1 MSKYLPVRVSP
12 RTIRAASHEMRPRL
26 VTPQRRPFLIVL
38 TALIFMAAIWFSLA
52 FIVPKPP
59 TVDQRVHAI
68 AAQLRCPVCQ
78 NESLADATAPVALD
92 LRQQIRQQ
100 VLAGKS
106 DQQIIQ
112 FFIARYGEQ
121 TIVWAPQWQGFS
133 LLIWLVPIALLL
145 GGCVLIYLLVR
156 DWQADTVQYQVS
168 RRRMSDGT
176 MTDTLAAAQD
186 VGDTPSTV
194 TVHEQRD
201 FRDDKSGLERYR
213 RLLERELAA
222 EDPLFRRSQVEAEE
236 A

>member
-1 MSKYLPVRVSP
+1 MSKHLPVGVSP
-12 RTIRAASHEMRPRL
+12 RTIHVASHETRSHL
-26 VTPQRRPFLIVL
+26 VTPQRRPLLIVL
-38 TALIFMAAIWFSLA
+38 TALIFMVAVWFSLA
-52 FIVPKPP
+52 FIVPRPP

-100 VLAGKS
+100 VLADKS

-145 GGCVLIYLLVR
+145 GGCVLIYLIIR
-156 DWQADTVQYQVS
+156 DWQAGTVQYQVS
-168 RRRMSDGT
+168 RRRMSNGT
-176 MTDTLAAAQD
+176 ITGALAVEQD
-186 VGDTPSTV
+186 AGTTSSTV
-194 TVHEQRD
+194 MLHEQRNFTVD
-201 FRDDKSGLERYR
+201 ESGLERYR
-213 RLLERELAA
+213 GLLEQELAA
-222 EDPLFRRSQVEAEE
+222 EDPLFRQSQVEAEE